1 MPGRQPRPRP
11 SATPRDDE
19 GLQPAS
25 RDVTGPEVCFRMWNA
40 DDPEMWEKH
49 GWVPYGAVQ
58 EASGM
63 FKRRDK
69 FDPQRAYDLDL
80 ALTLLRESKLKPS

>member
-1 MPGRQPRPRP
+1 MKDQRGHYYYPFPENKRVRMYVQ
-11 SATPRDDE
+11 
-19 GLQPAS
+19 Q
-25 RDVTGPEVCFRMWNA
+25 VGPEVCFRMWNA

>member
-1 MPGRQPRPRP
+1 LKDQRGHYYYPFPENKRVRMYVQ
-11 SATPRDDE
+11 
-19 GLQPAS
+19 Q
-25 RDVTGPEVCFRMWNA
+25 VGPEVCFRMWNA
-40 DDPEMWEKH
+40 DDPKMWEKH

-58 EASGM
+58 EASGI

-80 ALTLLRESKLKPS
+80 ALTLLRESKLKGD